1 MNEFYLMI
9 NGIFFFE
16 QLVKNNKKTYK
27 DIQKINND
35 NDVLTGCLLDFP
47 DFNEHCILIAIKL
60 SKK

>member
-35 NDVLTGCLLDFP
+35 NDVLNGCLLDSP